1 MRAVFQRRAEHQ
13 GREVS
18 YACISI
24 RAICALFFQEARED
38 ADVKLTIAS
47 AARLRTLALTSTP
60 NPTCRYSRGLR
71 QRAASLFRA
80 APGFTLVDG
89 RTASY
94 HEDLCDAVF
103 CLSFL
108 GAGWSPRTVD
118 AVMHGCIP
126 IIVQP
131 QTLQV

>member
-1 MRAVFQRRAEHQ
+1 M
-13 GREVS
+13 
-18 YACISI
+18 
-24 RAICALFFQEARED
+24 
-38 ADVKLTIAS
+38 
-47 AARLRTLALTSTP
+47 ARLRTLTLIRP
-60 NPTCRYSRGLR
+60 ICRYSRGLR

-118 AVMHGCIP
+118 AVTHGCIP

-131 QTLQV
+131 QTLQVRCAMYTLPRGPFQV